1 MVVHKTG
8 NFYFN
13 SLALSFSS
21 SCLKITPLVIVSSFL
36 SRRGKTGEGLV
47 ERGHCKKR
55 FTVLLFCDVAKF
67 KGKVVFLTIKYI
79 IHLFMNLC

>member
-1 MVVHKTG
+1 MKDLL
-8 NFYFN
+8 NE
-13 SLALSFSS
+13 A
-21 SCLKITPLVIVSSFL
+21 IV
-36 SRRGKTGEGLV
+36 
-47 ERGHCKKR
+47 KKR